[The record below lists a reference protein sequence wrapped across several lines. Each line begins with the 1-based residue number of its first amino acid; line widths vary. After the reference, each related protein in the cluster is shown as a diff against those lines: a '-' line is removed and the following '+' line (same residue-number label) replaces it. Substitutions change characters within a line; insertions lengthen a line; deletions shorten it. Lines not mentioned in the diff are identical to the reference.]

1 MNKHRINIG
10 AIGETA
16 VALELLKRGF
26 DVINI
31 NNSYQNY
38 KNADLICMNPKTGKS
53 VMIQVKTGTTHNILT
68 GFLSELDGSIPNIDN
83 AIIGPW
89 VFVYIPNND
98 YTEMEFYVMSREEIK
113 TLILSSNM
121 WYLNEWN
128 RTLTSKPIIGVYV
141 EWLRGE
147 NSPAKNTKKYQ
158 YPEYK
163 NSLGHNS
170 IDRWDKIE
178 TQLV

>member
-1 MNKHRINIG
+1 
-10 AIGETA
+10 
-16 VALELLKRGF
+16 
-26 DVINI
+26 
-31 NNSYQNY
+31 
-38 KNADLICMNPKTGKS
+38 
-53 VMIQVKTGTTHNILT
+53 
-68 GFLSELDGSIPNIDN
+68 
-83 AIIGPW
+83 
-89 VFVYIPNND
+89 
-98 YTEMEFYVMSREEIK
+98 MEFYVMSREEIK

-128 RTLTSKPIIGVYV
+128 RTLTSKPIVGVYV